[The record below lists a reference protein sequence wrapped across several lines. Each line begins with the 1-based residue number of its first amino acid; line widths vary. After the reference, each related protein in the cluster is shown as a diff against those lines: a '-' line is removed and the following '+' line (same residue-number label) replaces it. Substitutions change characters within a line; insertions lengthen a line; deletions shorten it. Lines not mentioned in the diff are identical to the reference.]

1 LVTLSSLH
9 SDRLRG
15 GLGSDTIALSGRAE
29 VPDDVVYAFDKGVPV
44 IENFEVSDYI
54 FVYTGNPYAGDI
66 GGITPLFTFVH
77 EPYNGTNS
85 GMIGGFPY
93 YILDSNGLIILDHD
107 TNQPG
112 YSVLAQVDGGAANI
126 TSSSFSTFN
135 GLTNPPP

>member
-1 LVTLSSLH
+1 
-9 SDRLRG
+9 
-15 GLGSDTIALSGRAE
+15 
-29 VPDDVVYAFDKGVPV
+29 
-44 IENFEVSDYI
+44 
-54 FVYTGNPYAGDI
+54 VYTGNPYAGDI
-66 GGITPLFTFVH
+66 GGITPLFTFVY